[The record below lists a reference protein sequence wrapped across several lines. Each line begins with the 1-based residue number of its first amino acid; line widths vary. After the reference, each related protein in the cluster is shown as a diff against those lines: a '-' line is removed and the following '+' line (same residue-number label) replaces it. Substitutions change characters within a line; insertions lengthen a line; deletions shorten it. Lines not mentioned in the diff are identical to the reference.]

1 MKKTWFAWLL
11 AIVMLASVLVLPAA
25 PRAEGEEAEGLKKL
39 VVLNTLVKDMETVKG
54 EETRFNA
61 YWLPSYKIGEIF
73 EKNLWFVPE
82 ANEIVTVVAYTDGYT
97 DDGTEEDERHGP
109 VHGLNPERP
118 RVRPV
123 HPRGWLGEREGA
135 LRRDRDGSRRFL

>member
-97 DDGTEEDERHGP
+97 DDGTDSYETLCEK
-109 VHGLNPERP
+109 GLAFGFTEQ
-118 RVRPV
+118 
-123 HPRGWLGEREGA
+123 
-135 LRRDRDGSRRFL
+135 

>member
-11 AIVMLASVLVLPAA
+11 AIVMLVSVLVLPAA
-25 PRAEGEEAEGLKKL
+25 PRAEGEETEGLKKL

-73 EKNLWFVPE
+73 EKNLWFVPD

-97 DDGTEEDERHGP
+97 DDGTDSYETLCEK
-109 VHGLNPERP
+109 GL
-118 RVRPV
+118 VS
-123 HPRGWLGEREGA
+123 GG
-135 LRRDRDGSRRFL
+135 